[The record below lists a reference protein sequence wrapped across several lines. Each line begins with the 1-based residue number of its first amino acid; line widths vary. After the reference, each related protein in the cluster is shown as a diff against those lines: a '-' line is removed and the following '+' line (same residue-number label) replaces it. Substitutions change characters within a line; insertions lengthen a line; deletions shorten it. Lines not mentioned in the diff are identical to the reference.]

1 MKKVILSLVAVMAFG
16 FANAQNIKFGAKAGL
31 YISKFTGDAKKSDSK
46 VGFQVGA
53 FGEFK
58 ISEKFAIQPELL
70 FSNLGAK
77 ETVIGI
83 KRTYNF
89 NYIVVPVMAKYYVAN
104 KFALEAGP
112 QIGFLTSAKLKVDG
126 QTRDIKELFNSTDFG
141 LNIGAGYD
149 VAEKIN
155 IGLRYTIGL
164 SNIEKD
170 SGDSKSGN
178 GNFALAVGYKF

>member
-31 YISKFTGDAKKSDSK
+31 NISKFTGDANVDSK

-77 ETVIGI
+77 ETVIGT
-83 KRTYNF
+83 KLTYNF

-112 QIGFLTSAKLKVDG
+112 QIGFLTSAKLKADG

-155 IGLRYTIGL
+155 VGLRYTIGL
-164 SNIEKD
+164 SNIVKD
-170 SGDSKSGN
+170 SGDSKFRN